1 MTIDSVRAECFEG
14 GIKGS
19 IFDHPSIRRETPVR
33 WDSETVDA
41 SLHRERVLLGNV
53 NRDTDVDKWG
63 LPCIPLQVVVAR
75 VEHSF
80 GDDADQ

>member
-1 MTIDSVRAECFEG
+1 MTIDPVRAECFEG

-41 SLHRERVLLGNV
+41 SLHRE
-53 NRDTDVDKWG
+53 
-63 LPCIPLQVVVAR
+63 
-75 VEHSF
+75 SF
-80 GDDADQ
+80 AWKCES

>member
-1 MTIDSVRAECFEG
+1 MFRG
-14 GIKGS
+14 GDKGFYLRS
-19 IFDHPSIRRETPVR
+19 PLDPPVR